1 MQNSGKMSAYP
12 AGMVAWQS
20 SLARILMAN
29 EEKLRQLA
37 ARRGASESAA
47 VREAV
52 DFALLAEE
60 FEEAM
65 RELSRRGG
73 IEDVF
78 GKMPAEPAEE
88 PVATERAG
96 S

>member
-1 MQNSGKMSAYP
+1 MAKLTRKNL
-12 AGMVAWQS
+12 MVD
-20 SLARILMAN
+20 

-65 RELSRRGG
+65 RALSRLGG

-88 PVATERAG
+88 PAATERAG